1 MLMAASRAET
11 AQGDAYMP
19 LYLIE
24 RNFAEQVSATP
35 EIAAAITEV
44 NANVGIQWIFSFLSA
59 DKRKTYCLYEAPN
72 QEAIREAARKLNLPA
87 DVIVELGESR
97 VTPGAPGLMT
107 PTRGA

>member
-1 MLMAASRAET
+1 
-11 AQGDAYMP
+11 MP

-35 EIAAAITEV
+35 EIAAAITQV
-44 NANVGIQWIFSFLSA
+44 NADAGIQWLFSFLSA

-72 QEAIREAARKLNLPA
+72 PEAIREAARKLNLPA

-97 VTPGAPGLMT
+97 ITPGAPELMT